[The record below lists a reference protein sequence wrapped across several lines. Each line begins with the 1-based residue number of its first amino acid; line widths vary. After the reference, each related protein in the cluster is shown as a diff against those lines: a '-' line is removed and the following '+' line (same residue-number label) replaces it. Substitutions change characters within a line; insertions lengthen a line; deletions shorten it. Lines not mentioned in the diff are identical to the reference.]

1 MIELPLSW
9 RTLLVEALDQY
20 CDGIDETTTRDDVA
34 EAMVEQAEAIA
45 EQVHTVESETLL
57 AQLED
62 SLEDGGRLVEALAG
76 GLDQDLEELTGRQLV
91 EVLEALCEIDY
102 LETDEDD
109 DAAGFF
115 DGGMDLDDF

>member
-9 RTLLVEALDQY
+9 RILFVEALDQY

-45 EQVHTVESETLL
+45 EQVHGVESETLL

-62 SLEDGGRLVEALAG
+62 SLEDGGRLVEAVAS
-76 GLDQDLEELTGRQLV
+76 GLDHDLEELTGRQLV
-91 EVLEALCEIDY
+91 ELLEALCEIDY

-109 DAAGFF
+109 EAAGFF
-115 DGGMDLDDF
+115 DGGMDLDEF

>member
-34 EAMVEQAEAIA
+34 EALVEQAEAIA
-45 EQVHTVESETLL
+45 EQVHGVESETLL

-62 SLEDGGRLVEALAG
+62 SLEDGGRLVEAVAG
-76 GLDQDLEELTGRQLV
+76 GLDHDLEELTGRQLV

-109 DAAGFF
+109 EAAGFF
-115 DGGMDLDDF
+115 DGGMDLDEF

>member
-34 EAMVEQAEAIA
+34 EALVEQAEAIA
-45 EQVHTVESETLL
+45 EQVHGVESETLL

-62 SLEDGGRLVEALAG
+62 SLEDGGRLVEAVAS
-76 GLDQDLEELTGRQLV
+76 GLDHDLEELTGRQLV
-91 EVLEALCEIDY
+91 ELLEALCEIDY

-109 DAAGFF
+109 EAAGFF
-115 DGGMDLDDF
+115 DGGMDLDEF

>member
-9 RTLLVEALDQY
+9 RTLFVEALDQY

-45 EQVHTVESETLL
+45 EQVHGVESETLL

-62 SLEDGGRLVEALAG
+62 SLEDGGRLVEAVAS
-76 GLDQDLEELTGRQLV
+76 GLDYDLEELTGRQLV
-91 EVLEALCEIDY
+91 ELLEALCEIDY

-109 DAAGFF
+109 EAAGFF
-115 DGGMDLDDF
+115 DGGMDLDEF

>member
-20 CDGIDETTTRDDVA
+20 CDGVDETTTRDDVA
-34 EAMVEQAEAIA
+34 EAMVEQAEEIA
-45 EQVHTVESETLL
+45 EQVHGVESETLL

-62 SLEDGGRLVEALAG
+62 SLEDGGRLVEAIAG
-76 GLDQDLEELTGRQLV
+76 GLEHDLEELTGRQLV

-109 DAAGFF
+109 EAAGFF
-115 DGGMDLDDF
+115 DGGMDPEDF